1 MLYTEGQMEQKAIS
15 QDSMLGNTRP
25 REILYA
31 MFRNGFV
38 SLQDIPRNADR
49 APSRTFYTWRAT
61 MPSAIITTAVMLYKS
76 ASNVLKMLQDLLTS
90 SELND
95 INKRIKMS
103 LGYDTQ
109 VFKEIHF
116 KKLVL
121 VDNLLLLDEE
131 IALFQFDRDDRGAPP
146 DGRAS
151 SNQGAEEAT
160 VAQPTKRRR

>member
-1 MLYTEGQMEQKAIS
+1 MKH
-15 QDSMLGNTRP
+15 
-25 REILYA
+25 
-31 MFRNGFV
+31 
-38 SLQDIPRNADR
+38 
-49 APSRTFYTWRAT
+49 
-61 MPSAIITTAVMLYKS
+61 
-76 ASNVLKMLQDLLTS
+76 LQDLLTS